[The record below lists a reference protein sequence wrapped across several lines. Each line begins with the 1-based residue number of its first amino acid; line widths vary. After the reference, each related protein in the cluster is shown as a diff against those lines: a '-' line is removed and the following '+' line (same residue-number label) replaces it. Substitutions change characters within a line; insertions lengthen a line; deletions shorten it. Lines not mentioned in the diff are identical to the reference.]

1 MKQFFYRI
9 QDPNGLHARP
19 AGQLATF
26 AKRFTSDI
34 RVCANGK
41 EADGKRLLAL
51 MSLGATHGTELAF
64 SICGEDEENAAT
76 ALEVFLRAQNTDGQ
90 TKSMNGKGV

>member
-26 AKRFTSDI
+26 AKRFSSEI
-34 RVCANGK
+34 RVSANGK
-41 EADGKRLLAL
+41 EVDGKRLLAL
-51 MSLGATHGTELAF
+51 MSLGAVHGTELVF
-64 SICGEDEENAAT
+64 TINGEDEEQAAT
-76 ALEVFLRAQNTDGQ
+76 SLEIQLRSLELE
-90 TKSMNGKGV
+90 KKGDAHE

>member
-26 AKRFTSDI
+26 AKRFSSEI
-34 RVCANGK
+34 RVSANGK
-41 EADGKRLLAL
+41 EVDGKRLLAL
-51 MSLGATHGTELAF
+51 MSLGAVHGTELA
-64 SICGEDEENAAT
+64 ITINGEDEEQAAT
-76 ALEVFLRAQNTDGQ
+76 SLEIQLRSLELE
-90 TKSMNGKGV
+90 KKGDAHE

>member
-26 AKRFTSDI
+26 AKRFSSEI
-34 RVCANGK
+34 RVSANGK
-41 EADGKRLLAL
+41 EVDGKRLLAL
-51 MSLGATHGTELAF
+51 MSLGAVHGTELAF
-64 SICGEDEENAAT
+64 TINGEDEEQAAT
-76 ALEVFLRAQNTDGQ
+76 SLEIQLRSLELE
-90 TKSMNGKGV
+90 KKGDAHE

>member
-26 AKRFTSDI
+26 AKRFSSEI
-34 RVCANGK
+34 RVSANGK
-41 EADGKRLLAL
+41 EVDGKRLLAL
-51 MSLGATHGTELAF
+51 MSLGAVYGTELAF
-64 SICGEDEENAAT
+64 TINGEDEEQAAT
-76 ALEVFLRAQNTDGQ
+76 SLEIQLRSLELE
-90 TKSMNGKGV
+90 KKGDAHE

>member
-26 AKRFTSDI
+26 AKRFTSEI
-34 RVCANGK
+34 RVSANGK
-41 EADGKRLLAL
+41 EVDGKRLLAL
-51 MSLGATHGTELAF
+51 MSLGAVHGTELTF
-64 SICGEDEENAAT
+64 SISGEDEEQAAT
-76 ALEVFLRAQNTDGQ
+76 SLEIQLRSLELE
-90 TKSMNGKGV
+90 KKGDTHE